1 MVERHRFM
9 MSLSWSTET
18 TWSYSYTARF
28 PGRCTGGK
36 DGLRSAV
43 GSGRDSWRLTQR
55 RQTLWYVD
63 FYSRGPAARYF
74 RGRPST
80 RLGNLHAV
88 EVVRQLTGSLVITNK
103 CGDEITSEQRSVTTG
118 CGTRRVF
125 GYALARSDYFRLNH
139 LHVGGGSGGNRG
151 YRRELGVRDCPWPPG
166 LGLTTDWYPQPE
178 FRKRGPDALGVVLGY
193 AGTFSVPFRWDRLKR
208 ASLKR
213 LSVPLRYSKT
223 VEYPPADT
231 SDDQR
236 TGVFESQTGQIRTE
250 MRGMWALKRISPP
263 RRLRG

>member
-18 TWSYSYTARF
+18 TWSYSYTIRW
-28 PGRCTGGK
+28 PGRCGGK
-36 DGLRSAV
+36 DGLQSAV

-55 RQTLWYVD
+55 RPTLWYVD
-63 FYSRGPAARYF
+63 FYSGGHAARYF

-80 RLGNLHAV
+80 RLGNGHRV
-88 EVVRQLTGSLVITNK
+88 DVVRQLTGSFVVTSK
-103 CGDEITSEQRSVTTG
+103 CGSEITSEQRSVTTD
-118 CGTRRVF
+118 CGTRRF
-125 GYALARSDYFRLNH
+125 SGYALGRSDYLRLNH
-139 LHVGGGSGGNRG
+139 LHVGAGSGGNRG
-151 YRRELGVRDCPWPPG
+151 YRRELELRDCPYPPG
-166 LGLTTDWYPQPE
+166 LGVTSDWFPRPE
-178 FRKRGPDALGVVLGY
+178 FRKRGAYALGVVLGY
-193 AGTFSVPFRWDRLKR
+193 AGTFSVPFRWERLKR

-231 SDDQR
+231 SDDQQSR
-236 TGVFESQTGQIRTE
+236 AFESQTGQIRTE
-250 MRGMWALKRISPP
+250 MTGMWALKRISPP